1 MRERAKVENCPTG
14 PPAANLLA
22 KAKIVWVPKAM
33 KIMAKAS
40 PKKSQSAAA
49 LESRPLSQYLDSR
62 KMLRQPARTPGE
74 PSFSLGLLGQ
84 LEKDLVQ
91 PRVPPGLS
99 EPAKVLEASGGDDD
113 PLV

>member
-22 KAKIVWVPKAM
+22 KAKTVWVPKAM
-33 KIMAKAS
+33 RIMAKVS
-40 PKKSQSAAA
+40 PKRSQSAAA

-62 KMLRQPARTPGE
+62 KTLRQPPRTPTE
-74 PSFSLGLLGQ
+74 RFFSLGLLGQ
-84 LEKDLVQ
+84 LEKDLVK

-99 EPAKVLEASGGDDD
+99 EPAEVLEAPGGDDVS
-113 PLV
+113 PV